1 MASTGH
7 RVVGKP
13 PGIRA
18 QPPAGR
24 RLNVAINVHGAFAL
38 HSGERGRANARNSAL
53 DSRAGGSD
61 ERCAIAL
68 VAIAG
73 SIVGKMPGSADVRHG
88 KRVGRNHPRISTAA
102 IGGILNNLTQIGE

>member
-1 MASTGH
+1 M
-7 RVVGKP
+7 VGKP

-24 RLNVAINVHGAFAL
+24 RLNVEINVHGAFAL

-68 VAIAG
+68 V
-73 SIVGKMPGSADVRHG
+73 GKMPGSADVRHG

>member
-1 MASTGH
+1 M
-7 RVVGKP
+7 VGKP

-24 RLNVAINVHGAFAL
+24 RLNVAINVHGAVAL
-38 HSGERGRANARNSAL
+38 RRGERDGANTRNSPL
-53 DSRAGGSD
+53 DSRAGDGD

-73 SIVGKMPGSADVRHG
+73 SGVGKMPGSADVRHG